1 MIISSVYNNKNRIPV
16 NKQAVKEFFTDH
28 DLYSDSQEL
37 TIKKPVELKIEYFKK
52 ATVDMALASS
62 VNSDIDISNY
72 ERSAVALRKMTECRP
87 KKLSKLARL
96 LQNHNGGKKKAA
108 LVIINSMSQQG
119 FLKIIG
125 DEVVYF

>member
-1 MIISSVYNNKNRIPV
+1 MIISSVYNNKNRVPV

-28 DLYSDSQEL
+28 NLYSDSQEL
-37 TIKKPVELKIEYFKK
+37 TIKQPVELKIEYFKK

-96 LQNHNGGKKKAA
+96 LQHHNGGKKKAA

>member
-28 DLYSDSQEL
+28 NLYSDSQEL
-37 TIKKPVELKIEYFKK
+37 AIKRPVELKIEYFKK

-96 LQNHNGGKKKAA
+96 LQHHNGGKKKAA